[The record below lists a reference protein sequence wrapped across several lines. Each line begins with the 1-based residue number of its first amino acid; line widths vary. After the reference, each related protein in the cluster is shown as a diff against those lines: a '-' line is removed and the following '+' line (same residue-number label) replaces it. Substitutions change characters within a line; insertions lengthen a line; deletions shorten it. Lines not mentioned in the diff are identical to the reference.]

1 MSSGDGEAGHRRVSA
16 RLPALQAVLDALREA
31 IEARAPGPA
40 IENSTVRIF
49 RALAESAVC
58 DTAQGQRLPACQY
71 WNVALDHARGAPCGL
86 AALADA
92 LQALE
97 PALRWVQRPSENQ
110 ASANFGQGHANAVL
124 VGPTGLEQRDDVW
137 IGLSLMAPL
146 VRYPDHSHPPEESYL
161 LLSPGQFRQGDAP
174 WFEPGTG
181 GMLFNPP
188 AIRHAMRS
196 GPKPLLAIWCL
207 PLRCAA

>member
-1 MSSGDGEAGHRRVSA
+1 MSSGDTEPCDSRVSA
-16 RLPALQAVLDALREA
+16 RLPALQKVLNALREA

-40 IENSTVRIF
+40 IEQSTARIF
-49 RALAESAVC
+49 RALAERAAC
-58 DTAQGQRLPACQY
+58 DTAPGQRLPACQH
-71 WNVALDHARGAPCGL
+71 WSEALDHARAAPFGL
-86 AALADA
+86 TALADA

>member
-1 MSSGDGEAGHRRVSA
+1 MSSGDCEPGDSRVSA
-16 RLPALQAVLDALREA
+16 RLPALQKVLDALREA

-40 IENSTVRIF
+40 IEQSTARIF
-49 RALAESAVC
+49 RALAEQAAGC
-58 DTAQGQRLPACQY
+58 DTAPGQRLPACQY
-71 WNVALDHARGAPCGL
+71 WNEALDHARAAPCGL

-97 PALRWVQRPSENQ
+97 PKLRWVQRPSENQ
-110 ASANFGQGHANAVL
+110 ASANFSQGHANAVL
-124 VGPTGLEQRDDVW
+124 IGPTGLEQRNDVW

-181 GMLFNPP
+181 GMLYTPP
-188 AIRHAMRS
+188 GIRHAMRS
-196 GPKPLLAIWCL
+196 GPRPLLAIWCL
-207 PLRCAA
+207 PVPC

>member
-1 MSSGDGEAGHRRVSA
+1 MSSSNDQCASPGVSA
-16 RLPALQAVLDALREA
+16 RMPALQAVLDALREA
-31 IEARAPGPA
+31 REARAPGPA
-40 IENSTVRIF
+40 IEKSTVRIF
-49 RALAESAVC
+49 RALAERAAC
-58 DTAQGQRLPACQY
+58 DTAPGQRLPACQY
-71 WNVALDHARGAPCGL
+71 WNEALNHARAAPCGL
-86 AALADA
+86 RVLADA
-92 LQALE
+92 LHALE
-97 PALRWVQRPSENQ
+97 PALRWVTRPSENH
-110 ASANFGQGHANAVL
+110 ASANFDQGHANAVL
-124 VGPTGLEQRDDVW
+124 LGPNGLERRDDVW

>member
-1 MSSGDGEAGHRRVSA
+1 VSSGDGEAGHRRVSA

-49 RALAESAVC
+49 RALAERAAC
-58 DTAQGQRLPACQY
+58 DTAPGQRLPACQH
-71 WNVALDHARGAPCGL
+71 WSEALDHARAAPCGL
-86 AALADA
+86 TALADA

-110 ASANFGQGHANAVL
+110 ASANFSQGHANAVL
-124 VGPTGLEQRDDVW
+124 LGPTGLEQRDDVW

-146 VRYPDHSHPPEESYL
+146 VRYPNHSHPPEESYL

>member
-1 MSSGDGEAGHRRVSA
+1 MSHRDGESGDRRAST
-16 RLPALQAVLDALREA
+16 RLPALQKVLDALREA
-31 IEARAPGPA
+31 IEARAPGLA
-40 IENSTVRIF
+40 IEQSTARIF
-49 RALAESAVC
+49 RALEERAAC
-58 DTAQGQRLPACQY
+58 DTAPGQRLPACHY
-71 WNVALDHARGAPCGL
+71 WNEALDHARAAPCGL

-97 PALRWVQRPSENQ
+97 PALRWVQRPIENH
-110 ASANFGQGHANAVL
+110 ASANFSQGHANAVL
-124 VGPTGLEQRDDVW
+124 LGPTGLEQRDDVW

-207 PLRCAA
+207 PLRCAT

>member
-1 MSSGDGEAGHRRVSA
+1 MSSSNDQCASPSVSA
-16 RLPALQAVLDALREA
+16 RLPALQKVLDTLREA
-31 IEARAPGPA
+31 IAARTPGPA
-40 IENSTVRIF
+40 IEKSTARIF
-49 RALAESAVC
+49 RALAESAAC
-58 DTAQGQRLPACQY
+58 DTAQGQRLPVCQY
-71 WNVALDHARGAPCGL
+71 WNVALDHARDAPCGL

-146 VRYPDHSHPPEESYL
+146 VRYPDHNHPPEESYL

-181 GMLFNPP
+181 GMSYNPP
-188 AIRHAMRS
+188 GIRHAMRS
-196 GPKPLLAIWCL
+196 GPGPLLAIWCL
-207 PLRCAA
+207 PVLC